1 MTYKTSSIFLT
12 GAMLLIATAVMAGGG
27 ADGGD
32 SGGAGIFMQED
43 TQLTLRKG
51 VTTQAQVLEVLGD
64 PSMVTTDPAGGIV
77 WTYQIDATVSV
88 LEDGTSFLIT
98 LCEGASQKSLTIT
111 LTLAFDASRRVIEFK
126 TSPPPNRL
134 GEPSNR

>member
-1 MTYKTSSIFLT
+1 
-12 GAMLLIATAVMAGGG
+12 MLLIATAVMAGGG
-27 ADGGD
+27 DGGDGGGD
-32 SGGAGIFMQED
+32 SGGAGIFMQEG

-64 PSMVTTDPAGGIV
+64 PNMVTTDPAGGIV
-77 WTYQIDATVSV
+77 WTYQIDAAVSV
-88 LEDGTSFLIT
+88 LEDGTSFLIIV
-98 LCEGASQKSLTIT
+98 CEGASQKSPSIT

-126 TSPPPNRL
+126 TSPRPNRL